1 MICAYKR
8 LPPGRIADAAQA
20 SLEISYS
27 HFWRILVDFRRIS
40 VRGRFSILH
49 HQYRANYGAGA
60 FRSYCRPGV
69 GISK

>member
-1 MICAYKR
+1 MICSYKR

-20 SLEISYS
+20 NLEISYS
-27 HFWRILVDFRRIS
+27 RLRYVLVDLRRIPF
-40 VRGRFSILH
+40 RGRFPILH

-60 FRSYCRPGV
+60 FRAHSGSGV